1 MKQKWWTLLFLICIL
16 LLLTA
21 CQGNK
26 SVTPLSPIEAAN
38 LAAEWAAMEMTVLNG
53 GFYEEGEYETF
64 LYKGMNYRYLA
75 GHIDSK
81 KKLKAEL
88 RKSMTKKGA
97 KRFIKENGI
106 IFYKKRSAQ
115 PEAEVVS
122 DLMWN
127 VATVREVKVKKTK
140 MVMELTIPIG
150 ETRTADKMKIT
161 YKYKKADGWRIDKVE
176 K

>member
-1 MKQKWWTLLFLICIL
+1 MKQKWWTLLFLL
-16 LLLTA
+16 SALLLTA
-21 CQGNK
+21 CQGNRT
-26 SVTPLSPIEAAN
+26 VTPLSPVEAAN
-38 LAAEWAAMEMTVLNG
+38 LAAEWAAMELTLVNG

-88 RKSMTKKGA
+88 RKTMTKKGA
-97 KRFIKENGI
+97 KRTIKENGI

-115 PEAEVVS
+115 PETEIVS

-127 VATVREVKVKKTK
+127 VATVREVKVKKKK

-150 ETRTADKMKIT
+150 ETRTAKKMKIT
-161 YKYKKADGWRIDKVE
+161 YLYKKTDGWRIDKVE